1 MWAVPEKSRCLIS
14 STVLSMG
21 IGIGADP
28 NESSFCTRGFG
39 NITLIAPLHRSR
51 SDLADMWGTIRLPPA
66 SIRSTRVNT
75 LRTVFVAAVLAF
87 IAGPTHSAIV
97 TKELPYTVDGEPMIG
112 YFAYDDRLAGPRPG
126 VLVFHEWWGL
136 NDFAKRQAD
145 ALAAKGYRVL
155 AADMYGRGVQTHDSA
170 EAGSLAG
177 TVRSKDLFRAR
188 AEGALEALMKQ
199 PNVDPARIGAVGY
212 CFGGTTALE
221 LAYSGAPVKG
231 VVSVHGVLT
240 APRETDQH
248 IRSAVLVLTGAADPY
263 VKREEIVAFQD
274 RMERSGTEWTMITF
288 GGAMHGFSNPE
299 AGDHGMPGVAYDARI
314 AERAWQDTLA
324 FLARILGSARD

>member
-1 MWAVPEKSRCLIS
+1 
-14 STVLSMG
+14 
-21 IGIGADP
+21 
-28 NESSFCTRGFG
+28 
-39 NITLIAPLHRSR
+39 
-51 SDLADMWGTIRLPPA
+51 
-66 SIRSTRVNT
+66 VNT
-75 LRTVFVAAVLAF
+75 FRTIFLSAFLAL
-87 IAGPTHSAIV
+87 IAGPAQSAIV
-97 TKELPYTVDGEPMIG
+97 TQQLSYAVDGETMIG
-112 YFAYDDRLAGPRPG
+112 YFTYDDRLTGPRPG

-136 NDFAKRQAD
+136 NDFARRQAD

-155 AADMYGRGVQTHDSA
+155 AADMYGRGVQTHDAA

-177 TVRSKDLFRAR
+177 AVRGKDLFRTR

-231 VVSVHGVLT
+231 VVSVHGGLT

-248 IRSAVLVLTGAADPY
+248 IRSAILVLTGAADPY

-274 RMERSGTEWTMITF
+274 GMERTGADWTMITF

-299 AGDHGMPGVAYDARI
+299 ASRHEMPGVAFDARV

-324 FLARILGSARD
+324 FLTRALGPGRE